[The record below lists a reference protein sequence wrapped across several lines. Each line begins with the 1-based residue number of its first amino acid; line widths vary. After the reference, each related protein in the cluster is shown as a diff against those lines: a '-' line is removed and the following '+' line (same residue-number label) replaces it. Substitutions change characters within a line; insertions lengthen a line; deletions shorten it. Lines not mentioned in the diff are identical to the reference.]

1 MGLEKSSNKIS
12 KNRWERKMPLW
23 LCTFLKNRKILLP
36 NFFFEGSRTLTSK
49 PDKDNER
56 KKIYKLISFT

>member
-1 MGLEKSSNKIS
+1 MRKKDAFVTPHIFKEQ
-12 KNRWERKMPLW
+12 KNTTTQL
-23 LCTFLKNRKILLP
+23 
-36 NFFFEGSRTLTSK
+36 FFEGSRTLTSK